1 MLKNLTNHQSKRN
14 RNLNNSSKNLK
25 QQQIILSM
33 KLKKCLKLK
42 FKKEM
47 KLRKF
52 KNKKNKFE
60 KLSNQG
66 QIKKKKS
73 MKLKRSFKKQF
84 FLTNYKRFNK

>member
-25 QQQIILSM
+25 QQQIILSQ

-42 FKKEM
+42 FKKGM

-66 QIKKKKS
+66 QIKKKKL
-73 MKLKRSFKKQF
+73 MKLKRNFKKRF
-84 FLTNYKRFNK
+84 FLTNYKRVNK